1 MTNGYVKDSNLYIS
15 IGGNSNMFD
24 TKTRKEIDNTFEEIF
39 ENSFTKLSDIQVDS
53 ESEIIYEI
61 MVPAIN
67 DENLIMSFLKKT
79 ERLLEELSDFN
90 PYFTQYERGDN

>member
-1 MTNGYVKDSNLYIS
+1 LK
-15 IGGNSNMFD
+15 
-24 TKTRKEIDNTFEEIF
+24 EIF
-39 ENSFTKLSDIQVDS
+39 ENSFRKLSDIQVDS

-79 ERLLEELSDFN
+79 ERLLEELNDFN
-90 PYFTQYERGDN
+90 PHFTQYERGDN

>member
-1 MTNGYVKDSNLYIS
+1 MMKDYIKNSNLYIS

-24 TKTRKEIDNTFEEIF
+24 TKARKEIDNTFKEIF
-39 ENSFTKLSDIQVDS
+39 KNSFRKLSDIQVDS

-79 ERLLEELSDFN
+79 ERLLEELDDFN
-90 PYFTQYERGDN
+90 PHFTQYERGDN

>member
-1 MTNGYVKDSNLYIS
+1 
-15 IGGNSNMFD
+15 MFD
-24 TKTRKEIDNTFEEIF
+24 TKARKEIDNTFKEIF
-39 ENSFTKLSDIQVDS
+39 ENSFRKLADIQVDS

-79 ERLLEELSDFN
+79 ERLLEELNDFN
-90 PYFTQYERGDN
+90 PHFTQYERGDN